1 MHFSKILWNLAKSG
15 EAFLYNMHKE
25 TLVIVPFGKYTGVW
39 HYLKKSKTTTWQPYT
54 LHHLAPKEVVDRKG
68 KTIRFP
74 LPNIVY
80 ALHGDGHPGKLH
92 NQNRKALGYATL
104 TWKKITS
111 RKLGA
116 IQDLI
121 KQAAAKLGGDGR
133 FEHGAA
139 LACGFAMPQFLRLV
153 ESDPDNA
160 RDRALQLYKYSSV
173 LGAMRPAQR
182 QRFVIRLLQ
191 NGIKPAMKRTFIGA
205 KPEIINV
212 ICDTGIVPHLPG
224 MIRSNWGTNNLNDF
238 YRTMALANGFTW
250 GRVKRI
256 NIEDWNQQ

>member
-74 LPNIVY
+74 LPSIVY
-80 ALHGDGHPGKLH
+80 AVHGDTHPGKLH
-92 NQNRKALGYATL
+92 SQNRKALGYAAL

-111 RKLGA
+111 LKLGPLE
-116 IQDLI
+116 DLV
-121 KQAAAKLGGDGR
+121 KQAAAKLGGDSR

-139 LACGFAMPQFLRLV
+139 LACGFALPQFLRLV
-153 ESDPDNA
+153 ESDPSSA
-160 RDRALQLYKYSSV
+160 REHALQLNVYSSI

-182 QRFVIRLLQ
+182 QRFVIRLLKYGMQ
-191 NGIKPAMKRTFIGA
+191 PAIKRTFIGA
-205 KPEIINV
+205 KPEV
-212 ICDTGIVPHLPG
+212 IEAIGRMNFVPHLPG
-224 MIRSNWGTNNLNDF
+224 IIRSSWGTSDVNDF
-238 YRTMALANGFTW
+238 YRTMALANTFTW

-256 NIEDWNQQ
+256 NIESWSDP

>member
-15 EAFLYNMHKE
+15 EAFLYNMHRE

-54 LHHLAPKEVVDRKG
+54 LHHLAPREVVDRKG

-104 TWKKITS
+104 TWKKIS
-111 RKLGA
+111 GSKLGPL
-116 IQDLI
+116 QELV
-121 KQAAAKLGGDGR
+121 KQAAAKLGGESG

-139 LACGFAMPQFLRLV
+139 LACGFAMPHFLRLV
-153 ESDPDNA
+153 ESDPNNA
-160 RDRALQLYKYSSV
+160 RERAMQLYRYSSA
-173 LGAMRPAQR
+173 LRAMRPAQR

-191 NGIKPAMKRTFIGA
+191 HGIKPAMKRTFIGV
-205 KPEIINV
+205 KPEIIEA
-212 ICDTGIVPHLPG
+212 ICRMSVLPHQSGI
-224 MIRSNWGTNNLNDF
+224 IRSSWGTSNVNDF

-250 GRVKRI
+250 GRVKSI
-256 NIEDWNQQ
+256 KIEDWSEG

>member
-74 LPNIVY
+74 LPSIVY
-80 ALHGDGHPGKLH
+80 AVHGDLHPGKLH

-104 TWKKITS
+104 TWKKIAS
-111 RKLGA
+111 LKLDPL
-116 IQDLI
+116 QELV
-121 KQAAAKLGGDGR
+121 KQAAAKLGGKG
-133 FEHGAA
+133 FENGAA
-139 LACGFAMPQFLRLV
+139 LVCGFAMPQFLKLV
-153 ESDPDNA
+153 ESDPSSA
-160 RDRALQLYKYSSV
+160 REHALQLDAYSSI

-191 NGIKPAMKRTFIGA
+191 HGVKPAIKRTFIGA
-205 KPEIINV
+205 KPEV
-212 ICDTGIVPHLPG
+212 IEAISSMMLGAHLSGI
-224 MIRSNWGTNNLNDF
+224 IRSSWGTSDVNDF
-238 YRTMALANGFTW
+238 YRTLALANSFTW
-250 GRVKRI
+250 GRVKRV
-256 NIEDWNQQ
+256 NIENWSEQ